1 MNPASRTASGP
12 AASMA
17 DGRAV
22 PNATSS
28 VTAPASSHCGSSGW
42 HSHSA
47 RSIRAVITAR
57 T

>member
-1 MNPASRTASGP
+1 MNPASTTASGP

>member
-1 MNPASRTASGP
+1 MNPASTTGSGP
-12 AASMA
+12 AASIA

-47 RSIRAVITAR
+47 RSIRAVIPAQT
-57 T
+57 

>member
-28 VTAPASSHCGSSGW
+28 VTAPVSSHCGSSGW

-47 RSIRAVITAR
+47 RSIRAVIPAQT
-57 T
+57 